1 MSDDSKNRIS
11 YIAEDKILEHSQHES
26 FPYVLNICGK
36 AFKVFEQVFSPKYFP
51 DVDFFADN
59 LPIAAGSEF
68 LEVGTGIGFTA
79 IMAAFRGA
87 SRVVAADI
95 NPHAVENTLENVKW
109 HGLQDIVEVRLGS
122 VFDSIPASEKFD
134 VIYWNAPF
142 QFIEAGIARN
152 MLQLATGDSAYQ
164 GLAEYLTNGAR
175 HLKANGRLFLGF
187 SSSIGRMD
195 KLQEILQQIPCA
207 ILRVAAKKIV
217 SRDNNPVAFELFEV
231 VYDFK

>member
-1 MSDDSKNRIS
+1 MPEDPNNLIS

-26 FPYVLNICGK
+26 FPYVLDTCGN

-59 LPIAAGSEF
+59 LPIAEGSEF
-68 LEVGTGIGFTA
+68 LEIGTGIGFTA
-79 IMAAFRGA
+79 IMAAFRGS
-87 SRVVAADI
+87 SRVVATDI
-95 NPHAVENTLENVKW
+95 NPHAVANTLENVRW
-109 HGLQDIVEVRLGS
+109 HGLQDIIEVRQGS
-122 VFDSIPASEKFD
+122 VFDPIPKLEKFD

-152 MLQLATGDSAYQ
+152 MLQQATGDIAYQ
-164 GLAEYLTNGAR
+164 GLTEYLVNGAQY
-175 HLKANGRLFLGF
+175 LKANGRLFLGF

-195 KLQEILQQIPCA
+195 KLQEILQLLPHTK
-207 ILRVAAKKIV
+207 LKVAAEKIV
-217 SRDNNPVAFELFEV
+217 TRDNNPVGFELFEV